1 MKKTYFNL
9 HLLNSIILLFFHL
22 PLDTIGQNAIVK
34 GSIIDA
40 EEKESRDR
48 KHTLVPV
55 SEGARLPP

>member
-9 HLLNSIILLFFHL
+9 HLLNSLILLFFLL

-40 EEKESRDR
+40 EEKES
-48 KHTLVPV
+48 LV
-55 SEGARLPP
+55 GANIILNNV